1 MKVLMLNREFLT
13 RHLAVCVLM
22 FGIGCWFG
30 YDGFVTYPKTPA
42 AELYKS
48 IEKSDAP
55 EGFPLESFKR
65 QKIQSQ
71 YGFMA
76 MCFVASALIG
86 FHLLSVGLFRFD
98 WDESSF
104 VWNGKKHPLSDIKK
118 VNRDQW
124 KKKGILTIELED
136 KTKIKLDAWHH
147 DGVKDFEKLL
157 PVNDEKM
164 V

>member
-1 MKVLMLNREFLT
+1 MKPLKLNPDFFR
-13 RHLAVCVLM
+13 RHLAVCILM

-55 EGFPLESFKR
+55 EGFPLEAFKR

-76 MCFVASALIG
+76 MCLVASALIG
-86 FHLLSVGLFRFD
+86 LHLLAIGLFRFD

-104 VWNGKKHPLSDIKK
+104 VWNGKKHPLSDIAK
-118 VNRDQW
+118 VDRSQW
-124 KKKGILTIELED
+124 KKKGIVAVELAD
-136 KTKIKLDAWHH
+136 KTRIKLDAWHH
-147 DGVKDFEKLL
+147 VGVKDFEKLL
-157 PVNDEKM
+157 PKSEENEN
-164 V
+164 